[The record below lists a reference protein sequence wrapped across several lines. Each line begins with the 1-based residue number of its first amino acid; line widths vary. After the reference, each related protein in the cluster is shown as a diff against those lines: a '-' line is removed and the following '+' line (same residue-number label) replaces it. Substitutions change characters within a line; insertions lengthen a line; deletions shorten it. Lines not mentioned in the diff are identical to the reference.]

1 MIGGKAMV
9 KANELAK
16 FYLFNIF
23 TEEQLEKLAEITEK
37 KTYKK
42 KDHIYEDGDRAKH
55 LFVVK
60 EGSVSLRRFE
70 LGDDDVGI
78 GFEMRESGDLF
89 GAASFMHPQHYT
101 LTAVCLE
108 DSEVIAIDADKLSD
122 LCEKDPAVGYR
133 LMLKIARVYF
143 ERYKI
148 AKRSVHGMVQ
158 TPTVI
163 TALPG

>member
-1 MIGGKAMV
+1 MIEAYKLAYM
-9 KANELAK
+9 EL
-16 FYLFNIF
+16 FDVLSD
-23 TEEQLEKLAEITEK
+23 EQLKELAEITEK

-42 KDHIYEDGDRAKH
+42 HAHVYERGDSAKH
-55 LFVVK
+55 LFVVSK
-60 EGSVSLRRFE
+60 GLVSLRRFE
-70 LGDDDVGI
+70 PGDDVGI
-78 GFEMRESGDLF
+78 AFEMREAGGLF
-89 GAASFMHPQHYT
+89 GAASFMQPQHYT

-133 LMLKIARVYF
+133 LMLKIAQVYF

-148 AKRSVHGMVQ
+148 AKRDIHEMVH